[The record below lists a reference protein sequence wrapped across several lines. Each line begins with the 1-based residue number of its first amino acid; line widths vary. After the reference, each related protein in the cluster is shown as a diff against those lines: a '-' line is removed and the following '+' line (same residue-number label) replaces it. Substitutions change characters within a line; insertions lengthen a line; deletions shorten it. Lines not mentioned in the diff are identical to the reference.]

1 MPITLTFHLGVITI
15 SIRIFKAK
23 SDNRHSAK

>member
-15 SIRIFKAK
+15 SIMIYTTKR
-23 SDNRHSAK
+23 DNRHSAK